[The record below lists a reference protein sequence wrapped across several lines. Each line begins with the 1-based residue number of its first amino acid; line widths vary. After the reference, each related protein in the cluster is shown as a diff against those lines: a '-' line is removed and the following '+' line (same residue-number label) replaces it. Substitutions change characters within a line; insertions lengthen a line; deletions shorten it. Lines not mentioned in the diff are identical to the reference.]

1 MERLEEVLG
10 PDGHSEFFEHP
21 VVDQHRT
28 EECRLRFKIR
38 RQGAAGGGFGGGAF
52 SDLGGHPALMRL
64 PDSGG
69 KGWAVEA
76 ACG

>member
-10 PDGHSEFFEHP
+10 PDRHGEFLEHA
-21 VVDQHRT
+21 VVYQHRA
-28 EECRLRFKIR
+28 EKRGLGLQIR
-38 RQGAAGGGFGGGAF
+38 RQGTAGGGFGGGAF
-52 SDLGGHPALMRL
+52 SDLGGHRPLMRP